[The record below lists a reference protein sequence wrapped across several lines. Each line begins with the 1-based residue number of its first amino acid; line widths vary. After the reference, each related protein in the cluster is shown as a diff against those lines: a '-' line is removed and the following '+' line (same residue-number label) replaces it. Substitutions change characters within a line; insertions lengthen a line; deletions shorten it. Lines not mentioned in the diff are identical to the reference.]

1 MAVAGDAAGRRRRMT
16 PVWVAV
22 RVAVRVDASRTLGS
36 GHVMRCLA
44 LAAVLRKR
52 GVALHFFCADLP
64 GHLGDRVQS
73 QGHGLTLLP
82 AGLDA
87 GQDAEASLAALLAAS
102 DGTRF
107 DWLLVDHYALGAA
120 WQRQLRPA
128 CTRLAVVDDMA
139 DRPHAADLLLDQNLG
154 RQPGDYA
161 ALLPAAAVRLT
172 GPAFALLRPEF
183 AAARA
188 ASLARRGDG
197 RLRHLLIS
205 MGGADPQQATLRVLQ
220 ALQHAPIQG
229 PDQAPLPAEVS
240 ITVVLGAQADTLA
253 AVQALLPALPWRS
266 QLLCDVRDMAPL
278 LQAADLAIGAAGG
291 SAWERCC
298 LGLPSLLLV
307 LADNQRPG
315 TQALVVA
322 GAALALGLV
331 DDLPATLPAA
341 LQRLARP
348 GALQPLSTAAA
359 AVTDG
364 LGAQR
369 VADALLTPS

>member
-1 MAVAGDAAGRRRRMT
+1 MT

>member
-1 MAVAGDAAGRRRRMT
+1 MT
-16 PVWVAV
+16 PVRVAV

-64 GHLGDRVQS
+64 GHPGDRVQS

-87 GQDAEASLAALLAAS
+87 DQDAEASLAALHAAS
-102 DGTRF
+102 DGIRF

-128 CTRLAVVDDMA
+128 CTRLAVVDDLA

-161 ALLPAAAVRLT
+161 ALLPAAVVRLT